1 MNSFVDK
8 LLCKKHDDESSGDE
22 LHDKDA
28 VNLSHVGEAVHQV
41 LGRHHNRYHHS
52 QWNVTSGKIIGS
64 VQDTPKNVWGKSS
77 DPMMDNDDW
86 FPEKMADI
94 ISRTHAW
101 CDVMSLGPPDGKFLV
116 AFKSALLKVAERSKT
131 AEKPIIIRMLFGN
144 IAGMPVNC
152 NAVIKVLTNDLPDD
166 AKLHIWVG
174 AWRRGF
180 SWNHAK
186 IIAVDGT
193 YLHTGEVSAAYLFW
207 LSFLGTL

>member
-64 VQDTPKNVWGKSS
+64 VQDTPKSVWGKSA

-101 CDVMSLGPPDGKFLV
+101 CDVS
-116 AFKSALLKVAERSKT
+116 S
-131 AEKPIIIRMLFGN
+131 
-144 IAGMPVNC
+144 
-152 NAVIKVLTNDLPDD
+152 
-166 AKLHIWVG
+166 
-174 AWRRGF
+174 
-180 SWNHAK
+180 HARYRP
-186 IIAVDGT
+186 GSC
-193 YLHTGEVSAAYLFW
+193 H
-207 LSFLGTL
+207 